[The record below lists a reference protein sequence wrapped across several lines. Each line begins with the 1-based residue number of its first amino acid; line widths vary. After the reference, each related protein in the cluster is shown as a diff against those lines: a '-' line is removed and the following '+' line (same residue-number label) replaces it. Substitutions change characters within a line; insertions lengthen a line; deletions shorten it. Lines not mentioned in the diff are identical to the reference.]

1 MELTKEYFDKGL
13 ENLTK
18 HFNGRFDEMVTKK
31 ELESQLVL
39 TKNEIENQ
47 FKSQTVELKQYV
59 HEAFEVQQTWM
70 ESRFDE
76 LLENSY
82 LQKRVDHIESVVR
95 KIVTKVGLDYQK

>member
-59 HEAFEVQQTWM
+59 H
-70 ESRFDE
+70 
-76 LLENSY
+76 
-82 LQKRVDHIESVVR
+82 
-95 KIVTKVGLDYQK
+95 